1 MRVALMLVMLTI
13 LAGCTQPMTMPDM
26 SPLKT
31 TTYEFDRDTQK
42 WIEEEC
48 TATPKQRD
56 RPNEV
61 VTVCYKK
68 NIAAPP
74 PGIEGQ

>member
-1 MRVALMLVMLTI
+1 MHPVLSVIGLTV
-13 LAGCTQPMTMPDM
+13 LAGCTAAMPTPDM
-26 SPLKT
+26 SPLKA

-48 TATPKQRD
+48 TTTPKQRD
-56 RPNEV
+56 RPNEI

-68 NIAAPP
+68 NVAAPP
-74 PGIEGQ
+74 PGIQTP